1 VESSL
6 AVLEHTPWWVYGI
19 LAVLIVTGVQ
29 ALRPRVVPVGRL
41 LVVPGIFIGWG
52 ILSVVQRSAAT
63 PVLALDWI
71 AADALGVA
79 IGWTTARLSGFA
91 FAADGRSVRVP
102 GSPMP
107 LVRNGVLFVSRYSLA
122 VAAAFATTVTAHA
135 QLVAWDVAVSGV
147 ATGYFVGWLAR
158 FARARRTPALS

>member
-1 VESSL
+1 MQSL
-6 AVLEHTPWWVYGI
+6 VVLEHTPWWVLAI
-19 LAVLIVTGVQ
+19 LAVLIFTGVQ

-41 LVVPGIFIGWG
+41 LLVPGIFIGWG

-79 IGWTTARLSGFA
+79 IGWTTARLDGFA
-91 FAADGRSVRVP
+91 FAADGRFVRVP

-107 LVRNGVLFVSRYSLA
+107 LVRNAVIFVARYALA
-122 VAAAFATTVTAHA
+122 VAAAFAATATAHA
-135 QLVAWDVAVSGV
+135 QLVAWDVAVSGL

-158 FARARRTPALS
+158 FARARRTAEQP